1 MVDFIRQW
9 IVNIVTL
16 VLFIVLIE
24 MLLPSGKMK
33 KYAGLVTGTILI
45 IAIISPLL
53 GLFGKNFDFAALQTM
68 SSNTLDKLQVE
79 KDSKLLEK
87 KQMEQI
93 VEVYRKKI
101 IEQLEENAKEVE
113 GVGQVKADVIFNEDY
128 QSKGFGEIKRAYLE
142 VTPAVSKGDGS
153 GGANKGDGS
162 ARTDEGDGS
171 IKMDAVAGVERVKIG
186 NGGKLEESGESV
198 DPVLRKRLEERISKV
213 FGVESEDIVISQK
226 TR

>member
-93 VEVYRKKI
+93 VEVYRTKI

-128 QSKGFGEIKRAYLE
+128 QS
-142 VTPAVSKGDGS
+142 
-153 GGANKGDGS
+153 
-162 ARTDEGDGS
+162 
-171 IKMDAVAGVERVKIG
+171 
-186 NGGKLEESGESV
+186 
-198 DPVLRKRLEERISKV
+198 
-213 FGVESEDIVISQK
+213 
-226 TR
+226 